1 MSLLHSLY
9 LYFVPGVSNKL
20 KLLAVDLVLLF
31 GTMAL
36 TIIVR
41 LEVYSSLQAGADV
54 VTGFLVGFTV
64 VVAFNS
70 IVYIGSL
77 AEPDS

>member
-1 MSLLHSLY
+1 MSLLHNMY
-9 LYFVPGVSNKL
+9 LYFVPGANAKL

-31 GTMAL
+31 GTMAI

-41 LEVYSSLQAGADV
+41 QLAYASLQAGADA

-77 AEPDS
+77 AEPES

>member
-1 MSLLHSLY
+1 M
-9 LYFVPGVSNKL
+9 
-20 KLLAVDLVLLF
+20 
-31 GTMAL
+31 
-36 TIIVR
+36 R
-41 LEVYSSLQAGADV
+41 QEVYSSLQAGADV

-77 AEPDS
+77 AEPES